1 MLACLS
7 PEYSLLLVAA
17 LWILFPI
24 SYISM
29 EERSNINYSSSQ
41 PTSHKEIPY
50 SPIESDSDDTPKS
63 KLSCQEMLSL
73 TWKTQVLLI
82 ALFVSIF
89 CKQLLVSSV
98 VTTTAFDNVSI
109 TPRNQFLIYMLTCG
123 AGDLIGRPYIGFLSL
138 FGIEEKFIVRK
149 TWILAFVQV
158 FILIFMVFVSWF
170 RFLSHFHSAAVLVM
184 ANSMLSGMVFANTFN
199 NTGEGLS
206 VEERRFCRALLAGS
220 LSLANLAVALIGLD
234 TEARLLEH
242 CLLLFPRVSCFTRSR
257 TLWAPSTS
265 CVL

>member
-29 EERSNINYSSSQ
+29 EERSNIIHPSPP

-50 SPIESDSDDTPKS
+50 SPIESHSSDTAES
-63 KLSCQEMLSL
+63 KLSCNDMLL
-73 TWKTQVLLI
+73 LAWKTQVLFI

-89 CKQLLVSSV
+89 CKQLLLNSV
-98 VTTTAFDNVSI
+98 VSTIAFDNVSI
-109 TPRNQFLIYMLTCG
+109 TPRNQFLIYVLAYG
-123 AGDLIGRPYIGFLSL
+123 AGDLIGRPYIGVLSL
-138 FGIEEKFIVRK
+138 CGIEDKLIVKK

-158 FILIFMVFVSWF
+158 SILIFMMFVSWF
-170 RFLSHFHSAAVLVM
+170 RFLSHFHSAVVLVVV
-184 ANSMLSGMVFANTFN
+184 NSMLSGMVFANTFN
-199 NTGEGLS
+199 TAGEGLS
-206 VEERRFCRALLAGS
+206 VEERRFCRALLTGALWS
-220 LSLANLAVALIGLD
+220 ANLAVALIGLD

-242 CLLLFPRVSCFTRSR
+242 CLLLFPRVSCYTRSR
-257 TLWAPSTS
+257 TVWAPSTS